1 MAGEGLGVEIS
12 QIIKIARWPF
22 SGGGVKKRTTKCEDL
37 NRRGD
42 IPDKHSL
49 KTELLQGSYLLFPTI
64 SFETGCSS
72 TGMKNHFL
80 PVLATGRTFRA
91 ASRTVLAALAV
102 LVFSCGLLVH
112 APLVS
117 AATLAEDMVQVTK
130 DACVNVAKKRGYAVE
145 EVTSAVPA
153 DGDSSSV
160 VLRLSKGGERYEF
173 NCGFSQ
179 NIREYVAPAPARE
192 TAAVAQRNDR
202 VATQQPA
209 RVANQQPA
217 RVAVQQPARVAVQQ
231 PERVAVQR
239 DRDRVVETTERK
251 GGFNPLLLLPL
262 LLLPLLF
269 FLRPKEAADVSATK
283 MGSYVNPTPVAK
295 TTTKTT
301 TAVETVVAK
310 VFDAVLRTQD
320 AAIEVRSGAGVTNAV
335 TRSLAAGSTVKL
347 NGRYLNDWAELAD
360 GGWIDIKSLAKD
372 PRA

>member
-1 MAGEGLGVEIS
+1 
-12 QIIKIARWPF
+12 
-22 SGGGVKKRTTKCEDL
+22 
-37 NRRGD
+37 
-42 IPDKHSL
+42 
-49 KTELLQGSYLLFPTI
+49 
-64 SFETGCSS
+64 
-72 TGMKNHFL
+72 MKNHFL
-80 PVLATGRTFRA
+80 PVLATGRTFRT
-91 ASRTVLAALAV
+91 ASRTVLAALAA
-102 LVFSCGLLVH
+102 LVFSCGLLIY

-160 VLRLSKGGERYEF
+160 VLRLSKGGERFEF

-179 NIREYVAPAPARE
+179 NIHAYVAPAPARE

-202 VATQQPA
+202 VAA
-209 RVANQQPA
+209 QQPA

-239 DRDRVVETTERK
+239 DRVRDRDQVVETTERK

-283 MGSYVNPTPVAK
+283 MGSYVSPASVTK
-295 TTTKTT
+295 TTKTT
-301 TAVETVVAK
+301 TATTPVQTVVAN
-310 VFDAVLRTQD
+310 VVDAILRTQD
-320 AAIEVRSGAGVTNAV
+320 SAIEVRSGAGITNAV
-335 TRSLAAGSTVKL
+335 TRSLAAGSSVKL
-347 NGRYLNDWAELAD
+347 SGRYLNDWAELAD

-372 PRA
+372 PRV

>member
-1 MAGEGLGVEIS
+1 M
-12 QIIKIARWPF
+12 
-22 SGGGVKKRTTKCEDL
+22 
-37 NRRGD
+37 
-42 IPDKHSL
+42 
-49 KTELLQGSYLLFPTI
+49 
-64 SFETGCSS
+64 
-72 TGMKNHFL
+72 
-80 PVLATGRTFRA
+80 
-91 ASRTVLAALAV
+91 ASRTVLAALAA
-102 LVFSCGLLVH
+102 LVFSCGLLIH

-130 DACVNVAKKRGYAVE
+130 DACVSVAKKRGYAVE

-179 NIREYVAPAPARE
+179 NIHEYVAPAPARE

-209 RVANQQPA
+209 RVA
-217 RVAVQQPARVAVQQ
+217 VQQPARVAVQQ
-231 PERVAVQR
+231 PERVAVQRDRVR

-283 MGSYVNPTPVAK
+283 MGSYVNPTPAAK
-295 TTTKTT
+295 TTKTT
-301 TAVETVVAK
+301 TAAVETVVTK
-310 VFDAVLRTQD
+310 VFDAILRTQE
-320 AAIEVRSGAGVTNAV
+320 AAIEVRSGAGITNAV

-347 NGRYLNDWAELAD
+347 SGRYLNDWAELAD

-372 PRA
+372 PRV

>member
-1 MAGEGLGVEIS
+1 
-12 QIIKIARWPF
+12 
-22 SGGGVKKRTTKCEDL
+22 
-37 NRRGD
+37 
-42 IPDKHSL
+42 
-49 KTELLQGSYLLFPTI
+49 
-64 SFETGCSS
+64 
-72 TGMKNHFL
+72 MKNHFL
-80 PVLATGRTFRA
+80 PVLATGRTFRT
-91 ASRTVLAALAV
+91 ASRTVLAAFAALI
-102 LVFSCGLLVH
+102 FSCGLLVH
-112 APLVS
+112 APLAS

-209 RVANQQPA
+209 RVA
-217 RVAVQQPARVAVQQ
+217 VQQPARVAVQQ
-231 PERVAVQR
+231 PERVAVQRDRVR

-269 FLRPKEAADVSATK
+269 FLRPKEAADVNATK

-295 TTTKTT
+295 TTTTA
-301 TAVETVVAK
+301 AVETAVAK
-310 VFDAVLRTQD
+310 VFDAILRTQD
-320 AAIEVRSGAGVTNAV
+320 AAIEVRSGAGITNAV

-347 NGRYLNDWAELAD
+347 SGRYLNDWAELAD

-372 PRA
+372 PRV

>member
-1 MAGEGLGVEIS
+1 
-12 QIIKIARWPF
+12 
-22 SGGGVKKRTTKCEDL
+22 
-37 NRRGD
+37 
-42 IPDKHSL
+42 
-49 KTELLQGSYLLFPTI
+49 
-64 SFETGCSS
+64 
-72 TGMKNHFL
+72 MKNHFL
-80 PVLATGRTFRA
+80 PVLATGRTFRT
-91 ASRTVLAALAV
+91 ASRTVLAALAA

-130 DACVNVAKKRGYAVE
+130 EACVNVAKKRGYAVE

-179 NIREYVAPAPARE
+179 NIHEYVAPAPARE

-202 VATQQPA
+202 AAT
-209 RVANQQPA
+209 QQPA

-231 PERVAVQR
+231 PERVAVQRDRVR

-269 FLRPKEAADVSATK
+269 FLLRPKEAADVNATK

-295 TTTKTT
+295 TTTTT
-301 TAVETVVAK
+301 AAVETAVAK
-310 VFDAVLRTQD
+310 VFDAILRTQD
-320 AAIEVRSGAGVTNAV
+320 AAIEVRSGAGITNAV

-347 NGRYLNDWAELAD
+347 SGRYLNDWAELAD

-372 PRA
+372 PRV

>member
-1 MAGEGLGVEIS
+1 M
-12 QIIKIARWPF
+12 
-22 SGGGVKKRTTKCEDL
+22 
-37 NRRGD
+37 
-42 IPDKHSL
+42 
-49 KTELLQGSYLLFPTI
+49 
-64 SFETGCSS
+64 
-72 TGMKNHFL
+72 
-80 PVLATGRTFRA
+80 
-91 ASRTVLAALAV
+91 ASRTVLAALAA
-102 LVFSCGLLVH
+102 LVFSCGLLIH

-130 DACVNVAKKRGYAVE
+130 DACVSVAKKRGYAVE

-179 NIREYVAPAPARE
+179 NIHEYVAPAPARE

-209 RVANQQPA
+209 RVA
-217 RVAVQQPARVAVQQ
+217 VQQPARVAVQQ
-231 PERVAVQR
+231 PERVAVQKDRVR

-269 FLRPKEAADVSATK
+269 FLRPKEAAEVSATK
-283 MGSYVNPTPVAK
+283 MGSYVNPTPAAK
-295 TTTKTT
+295 TTKTT
-301 TAVETVVAK
+301 TAAVETVVTK
-310 VFDAVLRTQD
+310 VFDAILRTQE
-320 AAIEVRSGAGVTNAV
+320 AAIEVRSGAGITNAV

-372 PRA
+372 PRV

>member
-1 MAGEGLGVEIS
+1 
-12 QIIKIARWPF
+12 
-22 SGGGVKKRTTKCEDL
+22 
-37 NRRGD
+37 
-42 IPDKHSL
+42 
-49 KTELLQGSYLLFPTI
+49 
-64 SFETGCSS
+64 
-72 TGMKNHFL
+72 MKNHFL
-80 PVLATGRTFRA
+80 PVLATGRTFRM
-91 ASRTVLAALAV
+91 ASRTVLAALAA
-102 LVFSCGLLVH
+102 LVFSCGLLIH

-130 DACVNVAKKRGYAVE
+130 DACVSVAKKRGYAVE

-179 NIREYVAPAPARE
+179 NIHEYVAPAPARE

-209 RVANQQPA
+209 RVA
-217 RVAVQQPARVAVQQ
+217 VQQPARVAVQQ
-231 PERVAVQR
+231 PERVAVQKDRVR

-269 FLRPKEAADVSATK
+269 FLRPKEAAEVSATK
-283 MGSYVNPTPVAK
+283 MGSYVNPTPAAK
-295 TTTKTT
+295 TTKTT
-301 TAVETVVAK
+301 TAAVETVVTK
-310 VFDAVLRTQD
+310 VFDAILRTQE
-320 AAIEVRSGAGVTNAV
+320 AAIEVRSGAGITNAV

-372 PRA
+372 PRV

>member
-1 MAGEGLGVEIS
+1 
-12 QIIKIARWPF
+12 
-22 SGGGVKKRTTKCEDL
+22 
-37 NRRGD
+37 
-42 IPDKHSL
+42 
-49 KTELLQGSYLLFPTI
+49 
-64 SFETGCSS
+64 
-72 TGMKNHFL
+72 MKNHFL
-80 PVLATGRTFRA
+80 PVLATGRTFRT
-91 ASRTVLAALAV
+91 ASRTVLAALAAF
-102 LVFSCGLLVH
+102 VFSCGLLVH

-130 DACVNVAKKRGYAVE
+130 EACVNVAKKRGYAVE

-179 NIREYVAPAPARE
+179 NIHEYVAPAPARE
-192 TAAVAQRNDR
+192 TAAVAQRNER
-202 VATQQPA
+202 VAT
-209 RVANQQPA
+209 QQPA

-239 DRDRVVETTERK
+239 DRVRDRVVETTERK

-295 TTTKTT
+295 TTTTT
-301 TAVETVVAK
+301 AAVETAVAK
-310 VFDAVLRTQD
+310 VFDAILRTQD
-320 AAIEVRSGAGVTNAV
+320 AAIEVRSGAGITNAV

-347 NGRYLNDWAELAD
+347 SGRYLNDWAELAD

-372 PRA
+372 PRV

>member
-1 MAGEGLGVEIS
+1 
-12 QIIKIARWPF
+12 
-22 SGGGVKKRTTKCEDL
+22 
-37 NRRGD
+37 
-42 IPDKHSL
+42 
-49 KTELLQGSYLLFPTI
+49 
-64 SFETGCSS
+64 
-72 TGMKNHFL
+72 MKNHFL
-80 PVLATGRTFRA
+80 PVLATGRTFRT
-91 ASRTVLAALAV
+91 ASRTVLAAVAA
-102 LVFSCGLLVH
+102 LVFSCGLLFH

-160 VLRLSKGGERYEF
+160 VLRLSKGGERFEF

-179 NIREYVAPAPARE
+179 NIHAYVAPAPARE

-202 VATQQPA
+202 VAA
-209 RVANQQPA
+209 QQPA

-239 DRDRVVETTERK
+239 DRVRDRDKVVETTERK

-269 FLRPKEAADVSATK
+269 FLRPKEAADVNATK

-295 TTTKTT
+295 TTATT
-301 TAVETVVAK
+301 TTTTPVQTVVAK
-310 VFDAVLRTQD
+310 VVDAILRTQD
-320 AAIEVRSGAGVTNAV
+320 SAIEVRSGAGISNAV
-335 TRSLAAGSTVKL
+335 TRSLAAGSSVKL
-347 NGRYLNDWAELAD
+347 SGRYLNDWAELAD

-372 PRA
+372 PRV

>member
-1 MAGEGLGVEIS
+1 
-12 QIIKIARWPF
+12 
-22 SGGGVKKRTTKCEDL
+22 
-37 NRRGD
+37 
-42 IPDKHSL
+42 
-49 KTELLQGSYLLFPTI
+49 
-64 SFETGCSS
+64 
-72 TGMKNHFL
+72 MKNHFL
-80 PVLATGRTFRA
+80 PVLATGRTFRT
-91 ASRTVLAALAV
+91 ASRTVLAALAA

-130 DACVNVAKKRGYAVE
+130 EACVNVAKKRGYTVE

-179 NIREYVAPAPARE
+179 NIHEYVAPAPARE

-202 VATQQPA
+202 AAT
-209 RVANQQPA
+209 QQPA

-231 PERVAVQR
+231 PERVAVQRDRVR

-269 FLRPKEAADVSATK
+269 FLLRPKEAADVNATK

-295 TTTKTT
+295 TTTTT
-301 TAVETVVAK
+301 AAVETAVAK
-310 VFDAVLRTQD
+310 VFDAILRTQD
-320 AAIEVRSGAGVTNAV
+320 AAIEVRSGAGITNAV

-347 NGRYLNDWAELAD
+347 TGRYLNDWAELAD

-372 PRA
+372 PRV

>member
-1 MAGEGLGVEIS
+1 M
-12 QIIKIARWPF
+12 
-22 SGGGVKKRTTKCEDL
+22 T
-37 NRRGD
+37 
-42 IPDKHSL
+42 
-49 KTELLQGSYLLFPTI
+49 
-64 SFETGCSS
+64 
-72 TGMKNHFL
+72 NHFL
-80 PVLATGRTFRA
+80 PVLATGRTFRM
-91 ASRTVLAALAV
+91 ASRTVLAALAA
-102 LVFSCGLLVH
+102 LVFSCGLLIH

-130 DACVNVAKKRGYAVE
+130 DACVSVAKKRGYAVE

-179 NIREYVAPAPARE
+179 NIHEYVAPAPARE

-209 RVANQQPA
+209 RVA
-217 RVAVQQPARVAVQQ
+217 VQQPARVAVQQ
-231 PERVAVQR
+231 PERVAVQKDRVR

-283 MGSYVNPTPVAK
+283 MGSYVNPTPAAK
-295 TTTKTT
+295 TTKTT
-301 TAVETVVAK
+301 TAAVETVVTK
-310 VFDAVLRTQD
+310 VFDAILRTQE
-320 AAIEVRSGAGVTNAV
+320 AAIEVRSGAGITNAV

-372 PRA
+372 PRV

>member
-1 MAGEGLGVEIS
+1 
-12 QIIKIARWPF
+12 
-22 SGGGVKKRTTKCEDL
+22 
-37 NRRGD
+37 
-42 IPDKHSL
+42 
-49 KTELLQGSYLLFPTI
+49 
-64 SFETGCSS
+64 
-72 TGMKNHFL
+72 MKNHFL
-80 PVLATGRTFRA
+80 PVLATGRTFRT
-91 ASRTVLAALAV
+91 ASRTVLAALAA
-102 LVFSCGLLVH
+102 LVFTCGLLVH

-179 NIREYVAPAPARE
+179 NIHEYVAPAPARE

-202 VATQQPA
+202 AAT
-209 RVANQQPA
+209 QQPA

-231 PERVAVQR
+231 PERVAVQRDRVR

-269 FLRPKEAADVSATK
+269 FLLRPKEAADVNATK

-295 TTTKTT
+295 TTTTT
-301 TAVETVVAK
+301 AAVETAVAK
-310 VFDAVLRTQD
+310 VFDAILRTQD
-320 AAIEVRSGAGVTNAV
+320 AAIEVRSGAGITNAV

-347 NGRYLNDWAELAD
+347 TGRYLNDWAELAD

-372 PRA
+372 PRV

>member
-1 MAGEGLGVEIS
+1 
-12 QIIKIARWPF
+12 
-22 SGGGVKKRTTKCEDL
+22 
-37 NRRGD
+37 
-42 IPDKHSL
+42 
-49 KTELLQGSYLLFPTI
+49 
-64 SFETGCSS
+64 
-72 TGMKNHFL
+72 MKNHFL

-91 ASRTVLAALAV
+91 ASRTVLAALAA

-130 DACVNVAKKRGYAVE
+130 DACVSVAKKRGYAVE

-202 VATQQPA
+202 AATQQPA

-231 PERVAVQR
+231 PERVAVKR

-320 AAIEVRSGAGVTNAV
+320 AAIEVRSGAGITNAV

>member
-1 MAGEGLGVEIS
+1 
-12 QIIKIARWPF
+12 
-22 SGGGVKKRTTKCEDL
+22 
-37 NRRGD
+37 
-42 IPDKHSL
+42 
-49 KTELLQGSYLLFPTI
+49 
-64 SFETGCSS
+64 
-72 TGMKNHFL
+72 MKNHFL
-80 PVLATGRTFRA
+80 PVLATGRTFRT
-91 ASRTVLAALAV
+91 ASRTVLAALAA
-102 LVFSCGLLVH
+102 LVFSCGLLIH

-160 VLRLSKGGERYEF
+160 VLRLSKGGERFEF

-179 NIREYVAPAPARE
+179 NIHEYVAPAPARE

-202 VATQQPA
+202 AAT
-209 RVANQQPA
+209 QQPA

-231 PERVAVQR
+231 PERVAVQRDRVR

-269 FLRPKEAADVSATK
+269 FLRPKEAADVNATK

-295 TTTKTT
+295 TTTA
-301 TAVETVVAK
+301 AVETVAAK
-310 VFDAVLRTQD
+310 VFDAILRSQD
-320 AAIEVRSGAGVTNAV
+320 AAIEVRSGAGITNAV

-347 NGRYLNDWAELAD
+347 SGRYLNDWAELAD

-372 PRA
+372 PRV

>member
-1 MAGEGLGVEIS
+1 MTGGGLGVEIS
-12 QIIKIARWPF
+12 QIIKITRWPF
-22 SGGGVKKRTTKCEDL
+22 SGGEVKKRTTKCEDL
-37 NRRGD
+37 SRRGD

-49 KTELLQGSYLLFPTI
+49 KTELLLGSNLLFPTI

-91 ASRTVLAALAV
+91 ASRTVLAALAA

-209 RVANQQPA
+209 RVA
-217 RVAVQQPARVAVQQ
+217 VQQPARVAVQQ

-283 MGSYVNPTPVAK
+283 MGSYGNPTPVAK
-295 TTTKTT
+295 TTATT
-301 TAVETVVAK
+301 TTTTPVQTVVAK
-310 VFDAVLRTQD
+310 VVDAILRTQD
-320 AAIEVRSGAGVTNAV
+320 SAIEVRSGAGISNAV
-335 TRSLAAGSTVKL
+335 TRSLAAGSSVKL
-347 NGRYLNDWAELAD
+347 SGRYLNDWAELAD

>member
-1 MAGEGLGVEIS
+1 M
-12 QIIKIARWPF
+12 
-22 SGGGVKKRTTKCEDL
+22 T
-37 NRRGD
+37 
-42 IPDKHSL
+42 
-49 KTELLQGSYLLFPTI
+49 
-64 SFETGCSS
+64 
-72 TGMKNHFL
+72 NHFL
-80 PVLATGRTFRA
+80 PVLATGRTFRM
-91 ASRTVLAALAV
+91 ASRTVLAALAA
-102 LVFSCGLLVH
+102 LVFSCGLLIH

-130 DACVNVAKKRGYAVE
+130 DACVSVAKKRGYAVE

-179 NIREYVAPAPARE
+179 NIHEYVAPAPARE

-209 RVANQQPA
+209 RVA
-217 RVAVQQPARVAVQQ
+217 VQQPARVAVQQ
-231 PERVAVQR
+231 PERVAVQRDRVR

-283 MGSYVNPTPVAK
+283 MGSYVNPTPAAK
-295 TTTKTT
+295 TTKTT
-301 TAVETVVAK
+301 TAAVETVVTK
-310 VFDAVLRTQD
+310 VFDAILRTQE
-320 AAIEVRSGAGVTNAV
+320 AAIEVRSGAGITNAV

-347 NGRYLNDWAELAD
+347 SGRYLNDWAELAD

-372 PRA
+372 PRV

>member
-1 MAGEGLGVEIS
+1 M
-12 QIIKIARWPF
+12 
-22 SGGGVKKRTTKCEDL
+22 T
-37 NRRGD
+37 
-42 IPDKHSL
+42 
-49 KTELLQGSYLLFPTI
+49 
-64 SFETGCSS
+64 
-72 TGMKNHFL
+72 NHFL
-80 PVLATGRTFRA
+80 PVLATGRTFRM
-91 ASRTVLAALAV
+91 ASRTVLAALAA
-102 LVFSCGLLVH
+102 LVFSCGLLIH

-130 DACVNVAKKRGYAVE
+130 DACVSVAKKRGYAVE

-179 NIREYVAPAPARE
+179 NIHEYVAPAPARE

-209 RVANQQPA
+209 RVA
-217 RVAVQQPARVAVQQ
+217 VQQPARVAVQQ
-231 PERVAVQR
+231 PERVAVQRDRVR

-269 FLRPKEAADVSATK
+269 FLRPKEAAEVSATK
-283 MGSYVNPTPVAK
+283 MGSYVNPTPAAK
-295 TTTKTT
+295 TTKTT
-301 TAVETVVAK
+301 TAAVETVVTK
-310 VFDAVLRTQD
+310 VFDAILRTQE
-320 AAIEVRSGAGVTNAV
+320 AAIEVRSGAGITNAV

-347 NGRYLNDWAELAD
+347 SGRYLNDWAELAD

-372 PRA
+372 PRV

>member
-1 MAGEGLGVEIS
+1 M
-12 QIIKIARWPF
+12 
-22 SGGGVKKRTTKCEDL
+22 T
-37 NRRGD
+37 
-42 IPDKHSL
+42 
-49 KTELLQGSYLLFPTI
+49 
-64 SFETGCSS
+64 
-72 TGMKNHFL
+72 NHFL
-80 PVLATGRTFRA
+80 PVLATGRTFRS
-91 ASRTVLAALAV
+91 ASRTVLAALAA

-145 EVTSAVPA
+145 EVTSAIPA

-179 NIREYVAPAPARE
+179 NIHEYVAPAPARE
-192 TAAVAQRNDR
+192 TAAVAQ
-202 VATQQPA
+202 QPA
-209 RVANQQPA
+209 RVATQQPA

-231 PERVAVQR
+231 PERVAVKKDPVR

-269 FLRPKEAADVSATK
+269 FLRPKEAADVNATK

-295 TTTKTT
+295 TTKTST
-301 TAVETVVAK
+301 AAVETVVAK
-310 VFDAVLRTQD
+310 VFDAILRSQD
-320 AAIEVRSGAGVTNAV
+320 AAIEVRSGAGISNAV

-372 PRA
+372 PRV

>member
-1 MAGEGLGVEIS
+1 M
-12 QIIKIARWPF
+12 
-22 SGGGVKKRTTKCEDL
+22 T
-37 NRRGD
+37 
-42 IPDKHSL
+42 
-49 KTELLQGSYLLFPTI
+49 
-64 SFETGCSS
+64 
-72 TGMKNHFL
+72 NHYL
-80 PVLATGRTFRA
+80 PVLATGRTFRT
-91 ASRTVLAALAV
+91 ASRTVLAALAA

-112 APLVS
+112 APLAT

-179 NIREYVAPAPARE
+179 NIHEYVAPAPARE

-209 RVANQQPA
+209 RVATQQPA

-231 PERVAVQR
+231 PERVAVQRDRVR

-269 FLRPKEAADVSATK
+269 FLRPKEAADVNATK
-283 MGSYVNPTPVAK
+283 MGSYVSPTPVAK
-295 TTTKTT
+295 TTPVAKASSA
-301 TAVETVVAK
+301 AVETVVAK
-310 VFDAVLRTQD
+310 VFDAILRTQD
-320 AAIEVRSGAGVTNAV
+320 AAIEVRTGAGITNAV

-347 NGRYLNDWAELAD
+347 SGRYLNDWAELAD

>member
-1 MAGEGLGVEIS
+1 
-12 QIIKIARWPF
+12 
-22 SGGGVKKRTTKCEDL
+22 
-37 NRRGD
+37 
-42 IPDKHSL
+42 
-49 KTELLQGSYLLFPTI
+49 
-64 SFETGCSS
+64 
-72 TGMKNHFL
+72 MKNHFL
-80 PVLATGRTFRA
+80 PVLATGRTFRT
-91 ASRTVLAALAV
+91 ASRTVLAAVAA
-102 LVFSCGLLVH
+102 LVFSCGLLFH

-160 VLRLSKGGERYEF
+160 VLRLSKGGERFEF

-179 NIREYVAPAPARE
+179 NIQAYVAPAPARE

-202 VATQQPA
+202 AAV
-209 RVANQQPA
+209 QQPA

-239 DRDRVVETTERK
+239 DRVRDRDKVVETTERK

-283 MGSYVNPTPVAK
+283 MGSYGNPTPVAK
-295 TTTKTT
+295 TTATT
-301 TAVETVVAK
+301 TTTTPVQTVVAK
-310 VFDAVLRTQD
+310 VVDAILRTQD
-320 AAIEVRSGAGVTNAV
+320 SAIEVRSGAGISNAV
-335 TRSLAAGSTVKL
+335 TRSLAAGSSVKL
-347 NGRYLNDWAELAD
+347 SGRYLNDWAELAD
-360 GGWIDIKSLAKD
+360 GGWIDIKSLAVD
-372 PRA
+372 PRV

>member
-1 MAGEGLGVEIS
+1 
-12 QIIKIARWPF
+12 
-22 SGGGVKKRTTKCEDL
+22 
-37 NRRGD
+37 
-42 IPDKHSL
+42 
-49 KTELLQGSYLLFPTI
+49 
-64 SFETGCSS
+64 
-72 TGMKNHFL
+72 
-80 PVLATGRTFRA
+80 
-91 ASRTVLAALAV
+91 
-102 LVFSCGLLVH
+102 
-112 APLVS
+112 
-117 AATLAEDMVQVTK
+117 
-130 DACVNVAKKRGYAVE
+130 
-145 EVTSAVPA
+145 
-153 DGDSSSV
+153 
-160 VLRLSKGGERYEF
+160 
-173 NCGFSQ
+173 
-179 NIREYVAPAPARE
+179 
-192 TAAVAQRNDR
+192 VAQRNDR
-202 VATQQPA
+202 AATQQPA

-283 MGSYVNPTPVAK
+283 MGSYVNPTPAAK

-320 AAIEVRSGAGVTNAV
+320 AAIEVRSGAGITNAV

>member
-1 MAGEGLGVEIS
+1 
-12 QIIKIARWPF
+12 
-22 SGGGVKKRTTKCEDL
+22 
-37 NRRGD
+37 
-42 IPDKHSL
+42 
-49 KTELLQGSYLLFPTI
+49 
-64 SFETGCSS
+64 
-72 TGMKNHFL
+72 MKNYFL

-91 ASRTVLAALAV
+91 ASRTVLAALAA

-209 RVANQQPA
+209 RVA
-217 RVAVQQPARVAVQQ
+217 VQQ
-231 PERVAVQR
+231 PERVVVQR

-269 FLRPKEAADVSATK
+269 FLRPKEAADVNATK

-301 TAVETVVAK
+301 PAVETVVAK
-310 VFDAVLRTQD
+310 VFDAILRTQD
-320 AAIEVRSGAGVTNAV
+320 AAIEVRSGAGITNAV

>member
-1 MAGEGLGVEIS
+1 MAGGGLKVEIS
-12 QIIKIARWPF
+12 QIIKIARWSF
-22 SGGGVKKRTTKCEDL
+22 SGSEVKKQTTKCEDL
-37 NRRGD
+37 SRRGD
-42 IPDKHSL
+42 IPDIHSL
-49 KTELLQGSYLLFPTI
+49 KTGLLSRSNLLFLTI

-91 ASRTVLAALAV
+91 ASRTVLAALAA

-209 RVANQQPA
+209 RVA
-217 RVAVQQPARVAVQQ
+217 VQQPARVAVQQ

-269 FLRPKEAADVSATK
+269 FLRPKEAADVNATK

-301 TAVETVVAK
+301 PAVETVAAK
-310 VFDAVLRTQD
+310 VFDAILRTQD
-320 AAIEVRSGAGVTNAV
+320 AAIEVRSGAGITNAV

-347 NGRYLNDWAELAD
+347 SGRYLNDWAELAD

>member
-1 MAGEGLGVEIS
+1 
-12 QIIKIARWPF
+12 
-22 SGGGVKKRTTKCEDL
+22 
-37 NRRGD
+37 
-42 IPDKHSL
+42 
-49 KTELLQGSYLLFPTI
+49 
-64 SFETGCSS
+64 
-72 TGMKNHFL
+72 MKNHFL

-91 ASRTVLAALAV
+91 ASRTVLAALAA

-160 VLRLSKGGERYEF
+160 VLRLSKGGERFEF

-179 NIREYVAPAPARE
+179 NIQAYVAPAPARE

-202 VATQQPA
+202 AAV
-209 RVANQQPA
+209 QQPA

-239 DRDRVVETTERK
+239 DRVRDRDKVVETTERK

-283 MGSYVNPTPVAK
+283 MGSYGNPTPVAK
-295 TTTKTT
+295 TTATT
-301 TAVETVVAK
+301 TTTTPVQTVVAK
-310 VFDAVLRTQD
+310 VVDAILRTQD
-320 AAIEVRSGAGVTNAV
+320 SAIEVRSGAGISNAV
-335 TRSLAAGSTVKL
+335 TRSLAAGSSVKL
-347 NGRYLNDWAELAD
+347 SGRYLNDWAELAD
-360 GGWIDIKSLAKD
+360 GGWIDIKSLAVD
-372 PRA
+372 PRV

>member
-1 MAGEGLGVEIS
+1 
-12 QIIKIARWPF
+12 
-22 SGGGVKKRTTKCEDL
+22 
-37 NRRGD
+37 
-42 IPDKHSL
+42 
-49 KTELLQGSYLLFPTI
+49 
-64 SFETGCSS
+64 
-72 TGMKNHFL
+72 MKNHFL
-80 PVLATGRTFRA
+80 PVLATGRTFRT
-91 ASRTVLAALAV
+91 ASRTVLAALAA
-102 LVFSCGLLVH
+102 LIFSCGLLVH
-112 APLVS
+112 APLAS

-209 RVANQQPA
+209 RVA
-217 RVAVQQPARVAVQQ
+217 VQQPARVAVQQ
-231 PERVAVQR
+231 PERVAVQRDRVR

-269 FLRPKEAADVSATK
+269 FLRPKEAADVNATK

-295 TTTKTT
+295 TTTTA
-301 TAVETVVAK
+301 AVETAVAK
-310 VFDAVLRTQD
+310 VFDAILRTQD
-320 AAIEVRSGAGVTNAV
+320 AAIEVRSGAGITNAV

-347 NGRYLNDWAELAD
+347 SGRYLNDWAELAD

-372 PRA
+372 PRV

>member
-1 MAGEGLGVEIS
+1 
-12 QIIKIARWPF
+12 
-22 SGGGVKKRTTKCEDL
+22 
-37 NRRGD
+37 
-42 IPDKHSL
+42 
-49 KTELLQGSYLLFPTI
+49 
-64 SFETGCSS
+64 
-72 TGMKNHFL
+72 MKNHFL

-91 ASRTVLAALAV
+91 ASRTVLAALAAF
-102 LVFSCGLLVH
+102 VFSCGLLVH

-209 RVANQQPA
+209 RVA
-217 RVAVQQPARVAVQQ
+217 VQQ

-269 FLRPKEAADVSATK
+269 FLRPKEAAEVNATK

-301 TAVETVVAK
+301 PAVETVVAK
-310 VFDAVLRTQD
+310 VFDAILRTQD
-320 AAIEVRSGAGVTNAV
+320 AAIEVRSGAGNTNAV

-347 NGRYLNDWAELAD
+347 SGRYLNDWAELAD

>member
-1 MAGEGLGVEIS
+1 M
-12 QIIKIARWPF
+12 
-22 SGGGVKKRTTKCEDL
+22 T
-37 NRRGD
+37 
-42 IPDKHSL
+42 
-49 KTELLQGSYLLFPTI
+49 
-64 SFETGCSS
+64 
-72 TGMKNHFL
+72 NHFL
-80 PVLATGRTFRA
+80 PVLATGRTFRM
-91 ASRTVLAALAV
+91 ASRTVLAALAA
-102 LVFSCGLLVH
+102 LVFSCGLLIH

-117 AATLAEDMVQVTK
+117 AAPLAEDMVQVTK
-130 DACVNVAKKRGYAVE
+130 DACVSVAKKRGYAVE

-179 NIREYVAPAPARE
+179 NIHEYVAPAPARE

-209 RVANQQPA
+209 RVA
-217 RVAVQQPARVAVQQ
+217 VQQPARVAVQQ
-231 PERVAVQR
+231 PERVAVQKDRVR

-269 FLRPKEAADVSATK
+269 FLRPKEAAEVSATK
-283 MGSYVNPTPVAK
+283 MGSYVNPTPAAK
-295 TTTKTT
+295 TTKTT
-301 TAVETVVAK
+301 TAAVETVVTK
-310 VFDAVLRTQD
+310 VFDAILRTQE
-320 AAIEVRSGAGVTNAV
+320 AAIEVRSGAGITNAV

-372 PRA
+372 PRV

>member
-1 MAGEGLGVEIS
+1 
-12 QIIKIARWPF
+12 
-22 SGGGVKKRTTKCEDL
+22 
-37 NRRGD
+37 
-42 IPDKHSL
+42 
-49 KTELLQGSYLLFPTI
+49 
-64 SFETGCSS
+64 
-72 TGMKNHFL
+72 MKNHFL

-91 ASRTVLAALAV
+91 ATRTALAALAA

-130 DACVNVAKKRGYAVE
+130 DACINVAKKRGYAVE

-179 NIREYVAPAPARE
+179 NIHEYVAPAPARE

-209 RVANQQPA
+209 RVA
-217 RVAVQQPARVAVQQ
+217 VQQPARVAVQQ
-231 PERVAVQR
+231 PERVAVQRDRVR

-269 FLRPKEAADVSATK
+269 LLRPKEAADVSATK

-295 TTTKTT
+295 TTTT
-301 TAVETVVAK
+301 TAVVETAVAK
-310 VFDAVLRTQD
+310 VFDAILRTQD
-320 AAIEVRSGAGVTNAV
+320 AAIEVRSGAGITNAV

-347 NGRYLNDWAELAD
+347 SGRYLNDWAELAD

-372 PRA
+372 PRV

>member
-1 MAGEGLGVEIS
+1 M
-12 QIIKIARWPF
+12 
-22 SGGGVKKRTTKCEDL
+22 
-37 NRRGD
+37 
-42 IPDKHSL
+42 
-49 KTELLQGSYLLFPTI
+49 
-64 SFETGCSS
+64 
-72 TGMKNHFL
+72 
-80 PVLATGRTFRA
+80 
-91 ASRTVLAALAV
+91 ASRTVLAALAA
-102 LVFSCGLLVH
+102 LVFSCGLLIH

-130 DACVNVAKKRGYAVE
+130 DACVSVAKKRGYAVE

-179 NIREYVAPAPARE
+179 NIHEYVAPAPARE

-209 RVANQQPA
+209 RVA
-217 RVAVQQPARVAVQQ
+217 VQQPARVAVQQ
-231 PERVAVQR
+231 PERVAVQKDRVR

-269 FLRPKEAADVSATK
+269 VLRPKEAAEVSATK
-283 MGSYVNPTPVAK
+283 MGSYVNPTPAAK
-295 TTTKTT
+295 TTKTT
-301 TAVETVVAK
+301 TAAVETVVTK
-310 VFDAVLRTQD
+310 VFDAILRTQE
-320 AAIEVRSGAGVTNAV
+320 AAIEVRSGAGITNAV

-372 PRA
+372 PRV

>member
-1 MAGEGLGVEIS
+1 
-12 QIIKIARWPF
+12 
-22 SGGGVKKRTTKCEDL
+22 
-37 NRRGD
+37 
-42 IPDKHSL
+42 
-49 KTELLQGSYLLFPTI
+49 
-64 SFETGCSS
+64 
-72 TGMKNHFL
+72 MKNHFL
-80 PVLATGRTFRA
+80 PVLATGRTFRT
-91 ASRTVLAALAV
+91 ASRTVLAALAA
-102 LVFSCGLLVH
+102 LVFSCGLLIH

-160 VLRLSKGGERYEF
+160 VLRLSKGGERFEF

-179 NIREYVAPAPARE
+179 NIHAYVAPAPARE
-192 TAAVAQRNDR
+192 TAAVAQRNER
-202 VATQQPA
+202 VAT
-209 RVANQQPA
+209 QQPA
-217 RVAVQQPARVAVQQ
+217 RVAVQQPARVAVQK

-239 DRDRVVETTERK
+239 DRVRDRVVETETTERK

-269 FLRPKEAADVSATK
+269 FRRPKEAADVNATK

-301 TAVETVVAK
+301 TAPVETVVAK
-310 VFDAVLRTQD
+310 VFDAILRTQD
-320 AAIEVRSGAGVTNAV
+320 AAIEVRSGAGITNAV

-372 PRA
+372 PRS

>member
-1 MAGEGLGVEIS
+1 
-12 QIIKIARWPF
+12 
-22 SGGGVKKRTTKCEDL
+22 
-37 NRRGD
+37 
-42 IPDKHSL
+42 
-49 KTELLQGSYLLFPTI
+49 
-64 SFETGCSS
+64 
-72 TGMKNHFL
+72 
-80 PVLATGRTFRA
+80 
-91 ASRTVLAALAV
+91 
-102 LVFSCGLLVH
+102 
-112 APLVS
+112 
-117 AATLAEDMVQVTK
+117 MVQVTK

-202 VATQQPA
+202 AATQQPA

-283 MGSYVNPTPVAK
+283 MGSYANPTPAAK

-320 AAIEVRSGAGVTNAV
+320 AAIEVRSGAGITNAV

>member
-1 MAGEGLGVEIS
+1 
-12 QIIKIARWPF
+12 
-22 SGGGVKKRTTKCEDL
+22 
-37 NRRGD
+37 
-42 IPDKHSL
+42 
-49 KTELLQGSYLLFPTI
+49 
-64 SFETGCSS
+64 
-72 TGMKNHFL
+72 MKNHFL
-80 PVLATGRTFRA
+80 PVLATGRTFRT
-91 ASRTVLAALAV
+91 ASRTVLAAVAA
-102 LVFSCGLLVH
+102 LVFSCGLLFH

-160 VLRLSKGGERYEF
+160 VLRLSKGGERFEF

-179 NIREYVAPAPARE
+179 NIHAYVAPAPARE

-202 VATQQPA
+202 VAA
-209 RVANQQPA
+209 QQPA

-239 DRDRVVETTERK
+239 DRVRDRDKVVETTERK

-269 FLRPKEAADVSATK
+269 FLRPKEAADVNATK
-283 MGSYVNPTPVAK
+283 MGSYGNPTPVAK
-295 TTTKTT
+295 STATTTTT
-301 TAVETVVAK
+301 TPVQTVVAK
-310 VFDAVLRTQD
+310 VVDAILRTQD
-320 AAIEVRSGAGVTNAV
+320 SAIEVRSGAGISNAV
-335 TRSLAAGSTVKL
+335 TRSLAAGSSVKL
-347 NGRYLNDWAELAD
+347 SGRYLNDWAELAD

-372 PRA
+372 PRV

>member
-1 MAGEGLGVEIS
+1 
-12 QIIKIARWPF
+12 
-22 SGGGVKKRTTKCEDL
+22 
-37 NRRGD
+37 
-42 IPDKHSL
+42 
-49 KTELLQGSYLLFPTI
+49 
-64 SFETGCSS
+64 
-72 TGMKNHFL
+72 MKNHFL
-80 PVLATGRTFRA
+80 PVLATGRTFRT
-91 ASRTVLAALAV
+91 ASRTVLAALAA
-102 LVFSCGLLVH
+102 LVFTCGLLVH

-179 NIREYVAPAPARE
+179 NIHEYVAPAPARE

-209 RVANQQPA
+209 RVA
-217 RVAVQQPARVAVQQ
+217 VQQPARVAVQQ
-231 PERVAVQR
+231 PERVAVQRDRVR

-269 FLRPKEAADVSATK
+269 FLRPKEAADVNASK

-295 TTTKTT
+295 TTTTT
-301 TAVETVVAK
+301 AAVETAVAK
-310 VFDAVLRTQD
+310 VFDAILRTQD
-320 AAIEVRSGAGVTNAV
+320 AAIEVRSGAGITNAV

-347 NGRYLNDWAELAD
+347 SGRYLNDWAELAD

-372 PRA
+372 PRV

>member
-1 MAGEGLGVEIS
+1 M
-12 QIIKIARWPF
+12 
-22 SGGGVKKRTTKCEDL
+22 
-37 NRRGD
+37 
-42 IPDKHSL
+42 
-49 KTELLQGSYLLFPTI
+49 
-64 SFETGCSS
+64 
-72 TGMKNHFL
+72 
-80 PVLATGRTFRA
+80 
-91 ASRTVLAALAV
+91 ASRTVLAALAA
-102 LVFSCGLLVH
+102 LVFSCGLLIH

-130 DACVNVAKKRGYAVE
+130 DACVSVAKKRGYAVE

-179 NIREYVAPAPARE
+179 NIHEYVAPAPARE

-209 RVANQQPA
+209 RVA
-217 RVAVQQPARVAVQQ
+217 VQQPARVVVQQ
-231 PERVAVQR
+231 PERVAVQKDRVR

-269 FLRPKEAADVSATK
+269 FLRPKEAAEVSATK
-283 MGSYVNPTPVAK
+283 MGSYVNPTPAAK
-295 TTTKTT
+295 TTKTT
-301 TAVETVVAK
+301 TAAVETVVTK
-310 VFDAVLRTQD
+310 VFDAILRTQE
-320 AAIEVRSGAGVTNAV
+320 AAIEVRSGAGITNAV

-372 PRA
+372 PRV

>member
-1 MAGEGLGVEIS
+1 
-12 QIIKIARWPF
+12 
-22 SGGGVKKRTTKCEDL
+22 
-37 NRRGD
+37 
-42 IPDKHSL
+42 
-49 KTELLQGSYLLFPTI
+49 
-64 SFETGCSS
+64 
-72 TGMKNHFL
+72 MKNHFL
-80 PVLATGRTFRA
+80 PVLATGRTFRT
-91 ASRTVLAALAV
+91 ASRTVLAAVAA
-102 LVFSCGLLVH
+102 LVFSCGLLFH

-160 VLRLSKGGERYEF
+160 VLRLSKGGERFEF

-179 NIREYVAPAPARE
+179 NIHAYVAPAPARE

-202 VATQQPA
+202 VAA
-209 RVANQQPA
+209 QQPA

-239 DRDRVVETTERK
+239 DRVRDRDKVVETTERK

-269 FLRPKEAADVSATK
+269 FLRPKEAADVNATK
-283 MGSYVNPTPVAK
+283 MGSYGNPSPVAK
-295 TTTKTT
+295 STATTTTT
-301 TAVETVVAK
+301 TPVQTVVAK
-310 VFDAVLRTQD
+310 VVDAILRTQD
-320 AAIEVRSGAGVTNAV
+320 SAIEVRSGAGISNAV
-335 TRSLAAGSTVKL
+335 TRSLAAGSSVKL
-347 NGRYLNDWAELAD
+347 SGRYLNDWAELAD

-372 PRA
+372 PRV

>member
-1 MAGEGLGVEIS
+1 
-12 QIIKIARWPF
+12 
-22 SGGGVKKRTTKCEDL
+22 
-37 NRRGD
+37 
-42 IPDKHSL
+42 
-49 KTELLQGSYLLFPTI
+49 
-64 SFETGCSS
+64 
-72 TGMKNHFL
+72 MKNHFL
-80 PVLATGRTFRA
+80 PVLATGRTFRT
-91 ASRTVLAALAV
+91 ASRTVLAAVAA
-102 LVFSCGLLVH
+102 LVFSCGLLFH

-160 VLRLSKGGERYEF
+160 ALRLSKGGERFEF

-179 NIREYVAPAPARE
+179 NIHAYVAPAPARE

-202 VATQQPA
+202 VAA
-209 RVANQQPA
+209 QQPA

-239 DRDRVVETTERK
+239 DRVRDRDKVVETTERK

-269 FLRPKEAADVSATK
+269 FLRPKEAADVNATK
-283 MGSYVNPTPVAK
+283 MGSYGNPTPVAK
-295 TTTKTT
+295 STATTTTT
-301 TAVETVVAK
+301 TPVQTVVAK
-310 VFDAVLRTQD
+310 VVDAILRTQD
-320 AAIEVRSGAGVTNAV
+320 SAIEVRSGAGISNAV
-335 TRSLAAGSTVKL
+335 TRSLAAGSSVKL
-347 NGRYLNDWAELAD
+347 SGRYLNDWAELAD

-372 PRA
+372 PRV